1 MAARRAAARR
11 RVAAPRL
18 VLRRA
23 LVVGAVVFVA
33 FMYYR
38 PLRTY
43 VDTKRELRA
52 RASDVRALR
61 AQKRRLQRQ
70 LHTAGTAQEL
80 ARQARM
86 QLSLVKPGEH
96 LFIVKGIDAWRRA
109 QRTAR

>member
-11 RVAAPRL
+11 RVAVSRL

-23 LVVGAVVFVA
+23 LVVAAVVFVA

-109 QRTAR
+109 QRAAR